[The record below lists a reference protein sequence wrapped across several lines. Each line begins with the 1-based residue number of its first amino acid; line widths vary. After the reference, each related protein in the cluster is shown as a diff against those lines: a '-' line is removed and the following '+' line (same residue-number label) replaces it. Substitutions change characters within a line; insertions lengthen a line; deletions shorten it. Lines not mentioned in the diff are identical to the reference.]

1 MKNNTTGFKL
11 SIVKAKDV
19 SRLRLICQSSCE
31 MKRDL
36 NQDIKTVQNNSDSQ
50 IENEDVDM
58 RVRLIVI
65 SFAAHV

>member
-1 MKNNTTGFKL
+1 
-11 SIVKAKDV
+11 
-19 SRLRLICQSSCE
+19 

-65 SFAAHV
+65 SFAAHVWMNSIKK